1 MKQKYLILND
11 RDNKQIKIQEYA
23 ELNKEMLSL
32 LCEEA
37 YDHQI
42 IEAAMAAGKVDLISA
57 LRTNNLYP
65 PGIYAEKIADSV
77 IHLIQSEE
85 TDSIELLFDDIDLL
99 TQHRSSIKAAPPIVD
114 ATAEPDADE
123 MPEENFDNSYDDNGE
138 LKKIN
143 TSLKIADDNHLD
155 GTDGS

>member
-11 RDNKQIKIQEYA
+11 RDNKQIKIQEFA

-42 IEAAMAAGKVDLISA
+42 IEAAMAAGKDDLIAA

-77 IHLIQSEE
+77 INLIQSEE

-99 TQHRSSIKAAPPIVD
+99 TQHRSTIKAARPIVD
-114 ATAEPDADE
+114 TTAEPDADDV
-123 MPEENFDNSYDDNGE
+123 PEDNFDDSYDDSDE
-138 LKKIN
+138 IKKIN
-143 TSLKIADDNHLD
+143 PSLKIADDNHLD